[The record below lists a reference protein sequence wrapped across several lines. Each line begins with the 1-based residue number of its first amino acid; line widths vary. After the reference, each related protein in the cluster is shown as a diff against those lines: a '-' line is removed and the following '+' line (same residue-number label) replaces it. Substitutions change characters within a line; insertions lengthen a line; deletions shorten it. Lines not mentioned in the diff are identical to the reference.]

1 MNRYIRIC
9 PVCDTENPPDRV
21 HCSACATLLAGVD
34 FSLPRQTP
42 EAGETEGAPVEPGAV
57 PMLADQKPAP
67 APERDAAANEA
78 AHAGAAAV
86 AGASSLRWPDLP
98 GLGAPAPEAATP
110 AATSPTAGSL
120 LCPDPDCGQPNPPGT
135 ARCLYCN
142 TPLPQKAPLVP
153 AEPATGAASPS
164 GFELAPP
171 ALDSVPSPSL
181 PTSVS
186 RPVLPT
192 NLRTNLPGELAAR
205 YRVVD
210 ELQAAGSEADLLI
223 VEPLAGGEALVAKLY
238 RRGIQPDSA
247 LLARLSA
254 AGPHVVNFLGY
265 GVADGVAWE
274 LMEYCRAGNLRDVI
288 RRGLL
293 SRDTLQR
300 LVQELAAGL
309 MEVHAQ
315 RILHR
320 DLKPENVLVRRRE
333 PLSLALTDFGIAS
346 LSEGTR
352 HFTDGARTVK
362 YAAPEALTGIIDAKA
377 DWWSVGMILLEA
389 ASGRHPFDGLSEQVI
404 NHHLATRP
412 VDITGVADEDF
423 SRLCRGLLLRDPS
436 RRWGGPEVERWLAG
450 DPTLVLPVETG
461 AATVRPYHVGEYEA
475 RSGEELALALAAHWP
490 EGVQDLKR
498 GLLRDWLKEEL
509 HDFNLTRRLA
519 DIMEARG
526 ESDDRRLLRFLLA
539 AAPQLPPVWQGRPA
553 HREALLAAARQAQE
567 GGETADEARRWL
579 DSLFEDGV
587 LALFARQGEEELE
600 ALDRAWRQ
608 GLEQVR
614 LAWQE
619 AGQAYRRWA
628 TRPQAV
634 QGNEQA
640 RVVDFDAVV
649 YGRDGELPPPSRPGW
664 HPLLLM
670 ALTSAEYRSALETD
684 SRRAAQE
691 LAEDAPWFAGV
702 VAALPQASQAD
713 AEAVP
718 GSMRGAGGNPQPGL
732 AALLVAWQLKP
743 LARRRAD
750 QERQQRAA
758 RIAAREATIVQLR
771 QDAAN
776 CLLPLTLIAELPD
789 GQVRRELRLGLEQ
802 FHAFAVRVG
811 GMDFPEPSFVRLLR
825 QLNALQRLGFNLE
838 QALDQVERVE
848 GVWHI
853 FQQENRLGLAAGI
866 VLMFF
871 ILGPAWLAP
880 LSLAGLAGFVVWGLL
895 RRRQA
900 RLQLGQQLQSFQ
912 RQCQHLFR
920 STQAEPPL
928 RRTRLAEE

>member
-34 FSLPRQTP
+34 FSLPQQTP

-142 TPLPQKAPLVP
+142 TSLPPAPVLVEPLAAAV
-153 AEPATGAASPS
+153 EASPS

-171 ALDSVPSPSL
+171 ALDSVPGPSL
-181 PTSVS
+181 APPVS
-186 RPVLPT
+186 RPV
-192 NLRTNLPGELAAR
+192 LRTNLPGELAAR

-247 LLARLSA
+247 LLARVSA

-300 LVQELAAGL
+300 LVRELAAGL
-309 MEVHAQ
+309 MEIHAQ

-412 VDITGVADEDF
+412 VDITGVADEDLA
-423 SRLCRGLLLRDPS
+423 RLCRGLLLRDPS

-608 GLEQVR
+608 GLEDLR
-614 LAWQE
+614 RAWEQARE
-619 AGQAYRRWA
+619 AYRSWSN
-628 TRPQAV
+628 RPRAV
-634 QGNEQA
+634 AGNNQA
-640 RVVDFDAVV
+640 RVVNFDAVV
-649 YGRDGELPPPSRPGW
+649 YGREEGFQFPPRGDW
-664 HPLLLM
+664 HPVLLL
-670 ALTSAEYRSALETD
+670 ALGRSDYLPALGQELE
-684 SRRAAQE
+684 RAAAE
-691 LAEDAPWFAGV
+691 LAEDSPWF
-702 VAALPQASQAD
+702 L
-713 AEAVP
+713 
-718 GSMRGAGGNPQPGL
+718 
-732 AALLVAWQLKP
+732 P
-743 LARRRAD
+743 LAR
-750 QERQQRAA
+750 
-758 RIAAREATIVQLR
+758 AAREAEPAQQLTATLLAFRLLPAARAAAGAEQRQRAAAQAAREGAIRDLR
-771 QDAAN
+771 QELGR
-776 CLLPLTLIAELPD
+776 CLTPLLLFSEAPD
-789 GQVRRELRLGLEQ
+789 EFARRELRSAMAQ
-802 FHAFAVRVG
+802 FHALANRISSLDYTEEEFTQ
-811 GMDFPEPSFVRLLR
+811 LLR
-825 QLNALQRLGFNLE
+825 QVSALQRISFNLDTT
-838 QALDQVERVE
+838 LDRMDEVEAGHR
-848 GVWHI
+848 I
-853 FQQENRLGLAAGI
+853 LLQQNRLGLAGGI
-866 VLMFF
+866 VVMLLVM
-871 ILGPAWLAP
+871 GPAWLP
-880 LSLAGLAGFVVWGLL
+880 VLVLAGLAAFAGWRFQI
-895 RRRQA
+895 RRQA
-900 RLQLGQQLQSFQ
+900 RRDLAVQMQLFQ
-912 RQCQHLFR
+912 RQAG
-920 STQAEPPL
+920 QAIRGGKPL
-928 RRTRLAEE
+928 EDTPRRTRLAGDAAA

>member
-21 HCSACATLLAGVD
+21 HCSVCATLLAGVD

-42 EAGETEGAPVEPGAV
+42 EAGEAAVSLEPGAV
-57 PMLADQKPAP
+57 VLADAKPAP
-67 APERDAAANEA
+67 APARDAAAAEAAEA
-78 AHAGAAAV
+78 AHAGAAA
-86 AGASSLRWPDLP
+86 APDATGLRWPELSLSESP
-98 GLGAPAPEAATP
+98 GLAVSAAVPPAPVAPSP
-110 AATSPTAGSL
+110 AAGPL

-135 ARCLYCN
+135 VRCLYCN
-142 TPLPQKAPLVP
+142 TPLPQLPAPVLV
-153 AEPATGAASPS
+153 EPLAAGAASPS
-164 GFELAPP
+164 GFELAPAVLEP
-171 ALDSVPSPSL
+171 VPGPSL
-181 PTSVS
+181 APPVS
-186 RPVLPT
+186 RPV
-192 NLRTNLPGELAAR
+192 LRTNLPGELAAR

-247 LLARLSA
+247 LLARVSA

-300 LVQELAAGL
+300 LVRELAAGL
-309 MEVHAQ
+309 MEIHAQ

-320 DLKPENVLVRRRE
+320 DLKPENVLVRCRE

-412 VDITGVADEDF
+412 VDITGVADEDLA
-423 SRLCRGLLLRDPS
+423 RLCRGLLLRDPS
-436 RRWGGPEVERWLAG
+436 RRWGGAEVERWLAG
-450 DPTLVLPVETG
+450 DPGLTAPVESG
-461 AATVRPYHVGEYEA
+461 AAGVRPYHVGEHEA

-553 HREALLAAARQAQE
+553 HREALLDAARETQA
-567 GGETADEARRWL
+567 GGEAAGAAKRWL

-587 LALFARQGEEELE
+587 LALFARQGEDGLE
-600 ALDRAWRQ
+600 PLDSAWRQ

-614 LAWQE
+614 RAWDVARE
-619 AGQAYRRWA
+619 AYRSWSN
-628 TRPQAV
+628 RPRAV
-634 QGNEQA
+634 AGNDKA
-640 RVVDFDAVV
+640 RVVNFDAVV
-649 YGRDGELPPPSRPGW
+649 YGREDGFQFPPRLDW
-664 HPLLLM
+664 HGPLLL
-670 ALTSAEYRSALETD
+670 ALGQADYLAALEQEVA
-684 SRRAAQE
+684 RAVPE
-691 LAEDAPWFAGV
+691 LEEDCPWFARLAGELAQLEGEGR
-702 VAALPQASQAD
+702 VARGLVAYRLLATARQA
-713 AEAVP
+713 AEA
-718 GSMRGAGGNPQPGL
+718 
-732 AALLVAWQLKP
+732 
-743 LARRRAD
+743 
-750 QERQQRAA
+750 ERQQRLASLG
-758 RIAAREATIVQLR
+758 AREAVIRDLR
-771 QDAAN
+771 QD
-776 CLLPLTLIAELPD
+776 LVRILMPLTLAGTLPD
-789 GQVRRELRLGLEQ
+789 AAGRREMRLALEQ
-802 FHAFAVRVG
+802 FQTMAARLS
-811 GMDFPEPSFVRLLR
+811 GMDYPEESFETLLR
-825 QLNALQRLGFNLE
+825 QTLALQRLSFNLG
-838 QALDQVERVE
+838 QALDEMDQVDATHE
-848 GVWHI
+848 I
-853 FQQENRLGLAAGI
+853 LLQQNRLGLVGGI
-866 VLMFF
+866 LMVMFV
-871 ILGPAWLAP
+871 ISATRGLGWLPFVA
-880 LSLAGLAGFVVWGLL
+880 LAGLAGFAAW
-895 RRRQA
+895 
-900 RLQLGQQLQSFQ
+900 RLQLRRNACRALALQLQLFQ
-912 RQCQHLFR
+912 RQCQHVMR
-920 STQAEPPL
+920 QGPAEPEAP
-928 RRTRLAEE
+928 RRTRLAGERAQGRESGA